1 MLCCLS
7 FSSLPQSEGVTLLG
21 QLCGSSRGVA
31 GMMTNQLEG
40 ADYDDEKAKKEG
52 TRTHLTFPRV
62 GVSGGGAGG
71 G

>member
-1 MLCCLS
+1 MISLLC
-7 FSSLPQSEGVTLLG
+7 Q
-21 QLCGSSRGVA
+21 QRRGSSRGVA

-52 TRTHLTFPRV
+52 TRIDLTFPRV